1 MPHTARLANRNRTYP
16 FSIAFPDDQSHYD
29 DKDSLL
35 VLMDFNEERGNAI
48 TAAILDVVS
57 RSCCDGLTE
66 LQNLENFDVW
76 YQWNHSTWS
85 PGVIRHFGTNQIIVG
100 QKRRR
105 RTSKAICPHRG
116 YIRDDESDVI
126 CQWFELLPRTK
137 RKPEPIRERSWYSGS
152 VKRVASLDAE
162 FDFDSLRR
170 YHHNIGQLFA
180 RC

>member
-1 MPHTARLANRNRTYP
+1 MPHTARLEHRNRTFP
-16 FSIAFPDDQSHYD
+16 FPIAFPDDLSRYG
-29 DKDSLL
+29 DKASLL
-35 VLMDFNEERGNAI
+35 VLMDFNEQQGNAI
-48 TAAILDVVS
+48 TATILDIVS

-66 LQNLENFDVW
+66 LQNQENSDVW

-100 QKRRR
+100 QKRRK

-126 CQWFELLPRTK
+126 CQWFELLPSTK

-152 VKRVASLDAE
+152 AERIANLDAG
-162 FDFDSLRR
+162 FDFDLLPR
-170 YHHNIGQLFA
+170 YHHHLGQLLA
-180 RC
+180 RR